1 MTTPSKYK
9 AKKEA
14 KAKAH
19 KEQLDMLITFTAAA
33 EAYEA
38 KIASLE
44 HQADQ
49 YRTVI
54 DYLESKI
61 DSMRT
66 PR

>member
-1 MTTPSKYK
+1 MTSPSKN
-9 AKKEA
+9 KKEA
-14 KAKAH
+14 KAKAQ
-19 KEQLDMLITFTAAA
+19 KEQIDMLITFTAAA

-44 HQADQ
+44 HQGDQ